1 MAETPDAELEELTQI
16 YIKRGLDRDLAGQ
29 VAAQLTAGD
38 ALAAHA
44 RDELGISETLAARP
58 VQAALVSALTFAA
71 GAIVPVLVAMATPA
85 DQTSIVVGASTIVAL
100 AILGGLGANAGGA
113 GILRGALRVT
123 FWGALAMGVT
133 AAVGAL
139 FGVSAG

>member
-1 MAETPDAELEELTQI
+1 ELTQI